1 MTAVSDIPLW
11 TGRIDAGEGQAAL
24 RWHQWVKPFC
34 EGQSA
39 GAALIGLACDE
50 GVKRNQGR
58 TGASLG
64 PSALRKAL
72 ANLAWH
78 GHTPLYD
85 AGDVS
90 CTDSNLEGAQQIYA
104 HHVSYMLNQGHLPLG
119 LGGGHEIAFA
129 SFSGLAD
136 HLRQATPHARIGVL
150 NFDAHFD
157 LRHGEQS
164 SSGTPFRQ
172 IAEYCQRAQMPFT
185 YCCLGVS
192 QLNNTQALF
201 EQAQRLNVRY
211 RLDRQ
216 MNSWDIPACEA
227 MIDEFLQDVDHLYL
241 TICLDVLP
249 ASQAPGVSAPSAHGV
264 DMQIVEHLIRHAK
277 ASGKLRMAD
286 IAELNPGLDIDNR
299 TARIG
304 ARLLA
309 SLID

>member
-1 MTAVSDIPLW
+1 MTVVPDMTLW
-11 TGRIDAGEGQAAL
+11 TGRIDAAEGQGAL
-24 RWHQWVKPFC
+24 RWHQWIKPLAP
-34 EGQSA
+34 GLPT

-58 TGASLG
+58 TGARQG
-64 PSALRKAL
+64 PPALRKAL

-78 GHTPLYD
+78 GTAPLYD
-85 AGDVS
+85 AGDVACAGS
-90 CTDSNLEGAQQIYA
+90 DLEGAQHTYA
-104 HHVSYMLNQGHLPLG
+104 ALVSHLLEQGHLPLG

-136 HLRQATPHARIGVL
+136 HLRCHTAPPRIGIL

-157 LRHGEQS
+157 LRHSEQS

-172 IAEYCQRAQMPFT
+172 IAEYCQRANMPFA

-211 RLDRQ
+211 RLDRH
-216 MNSWDIPACEA
+216 MNSWDMPALEA
-227 MIDEFLQDVDHLYL
+227 FLDDFLSGVDHLYM

-264 DMQIVEHLIRHAK
+264 DMQIVEHLVRHAK

-286 IAELNPGLDIDNR
+286 IAELNPALDIDNR

>member
-1 MTAVSDIPLW
+1 MSVVADMSLW
-11 TGRIDAGEGQAAL
+11 SGRVDAGEGQGAL
-24 RWHQWVKPFC
+24 RWHQWVKPAA
-34 EGQSA
+34 EGQSS
-39 GAALIGLACDE
+39 GVALLGLACDE

-58 TGASLG
+58 TGARQG
-64 PSALRKAL
+64 PTALRKAL

-78 GHTPLYD
+78 GTGPLYD
-85 AGDVS
+85 AGDVGCLGS
-90 CTDSNLEGAQQIYA
+90 DLEGAQQTYA
-104 HHVSYMLNQGHLPLG
+104 DRVAHLLEQGHLPLG

-136 HLRQATPHARIGVL
+136 HLRRQTPHPRIGIL

-157 LRHGEQS
+157 LRHAEHS

-172 IAEYCQRAQMPFT
+172 IAEYCQQAGMPFA

-201 EQAQRLNVRY
+201 EQAERLNVRY

-216 MNSWDIPACEA
+216 MNSWDMPAIEA
-227 MIDEFLQDVDHLYL
+227 FVDEFLQGIDHLYMTL
-241 TICLDVLP
+241 CLDVLP
-249 ASQAPGVSAPSAHGV
+249 AAQAPGVSAPSAHGV
-264 DMQIVEHLIRHAK
+264 DMSIVEHLARRAR

>member
-1 MTAVSDIPLW
+1 MTVVPDMSLW
-11 TGRIDAGEGQAAL
+11 TGRIDAAEGQGAL
-24 RWHQWVKPFC
+24 RWHQWVKPLTD
-34 EGQSA
+34 GQSA
-39 GAALIGLACDE
+39 GAALIGLASDE

-58 TGASLG
+58 TGARQG
-64 PSALRKAL
+64 PPALRKAL
-72 ANLAWH
+72 ASLAWH
-78 GHTPLYD
+78 GQAPLYD
-85 AGDVS
+85 AGDVVCAGS
-90 CTDSNLEGAQQIYA
+90 DLEGAQQQYSN
-104 HHVSYMLNQGHLPLG
+104 HVSHLLDQGHLPLG

-129 SFSGLAD
+129 SFCGVAD
-136 HLRQATPHARIGVL
+136 HLRRQTPQPRIGVL

-157 LRHGEQS
+157 LRHAEQS

-172 IAEYCQRAQMPFT
+172 IAEYCQRADMPFA

-192 QLNNTQALF
+192 QQNNTQALF
-201 EQAQRLNVRY
+201 EQAERLNVRY

-216 MNSWDIPACEA
+216 MNSWDMPAIEA
-227 MIDEFLQDVDHLYL
+227 FLDDFLQGVDHLYMTL
-241 TICLDVLP
+241 CLDVLP

-264 DMQIVEHLIRHAK
+264 DMQIVEHLVRRAK

-286 IAELNPGLDIDNR
+286 IAELNPSLDIDHR

>member
-1 MTAVSDIPLW
+1 MTVMSDMSLW
-11 TGRIDAGEGQAAL
+11 TGRIDAGEGQGAL
-24 RWHQWVKPFC
+24 RWHQWVKPLVAD
-34 EGQSA
+34 QPA
-39 GAALIGLACDE
+39 GTVLIGLASDE

-58 TGASLG
+58 TGARQG

-78 GHTPLYD
+78 GHTALYD
-85 AGDVS
+85 AGDVACVGS
-90 CTDSNLEGAQQIYA
+90 DLEGAQQRYA
-104 HHVSYMLNQGHLPLG
+104 HQVSQVLDQGHLPLG

-136 HLRQATPHARIGVL
+136 HLRRQTPRPRIGIL

-157 LRHGEQS
+157 LRHAEQS

-172 IAEYCQRAQMPFT
+172 IAEYCQRADMPFA

-201 EQAQRLNVRY
+201 EQAGRLNVSY
-211 RLDRQ
+211 RLDRD
-216 MNSWDIPACEA
+216 MNSWNMPAIEAYLDTFLRDI
-227 MIDEFLQDVDHLYL
+227 DHLYL
-241 TICLDVLP
+241 TLCLDVLP
-249 ASQAPGVSAPSAHGV
+249 ASQAPGVSAPSAYGV
-264 DMQIVEHLIRHAK
+264 DMQIVEHLVRRAK

-286 IAELNPGLDIDNR
+286 IAELNPSLDIDNR

-309 SLID
+309 SLMD

>member
-1 MTAVSDIPLW
+1 MTVVPDMTLW
-11 TGRIDAGEGQAAL
+11 TGRIDAAEGQGAL
-24 RWHQWVKPFC
+24 RWHQWIKPLAP
-34 EGQSA
+34 GLPT

-58 TGASLG
+58 TGARQG
-64 PSALRKAL
+64 PPALRKAL

-78 GHTPLYD
+78 GTAPLYD
-85 AGDVS
+85 AGDVACAGS
-90 CTDSNLEGAQQIYA
+90 DLEGAQHTYA
-104 HHVSYMLNQGHLPLG
+104 ALVSHLLEQGHLPLG

-136 HLRQATPHARIGVL
+136 PLRCHTAPPRIGIL

-157 LRHGEQS
+157 LRHSEQS

-172 IAEYCQRAQMPFT
+172 IAEYCQRANMPFA

-192 QLNNTQALF
+192 QLNNTRALF
-201 EQAQRLNVRY
+201 EQAGRLKVRY

-227 MIDEFLQDVDHLYL
+227 LIDDFLQDVDHLYMTL
-241 TICLDVLP
+241 CLDVLP

-264 DMQIVEHLIRHAK
+264 DMQIVEHLVRHAK

-286 IAELNPGLDIDNR
+286 IAELNPSLDIDNR

>member
-1 MTAVSDIPLW
+1 MTVMSDMSLW
-11 TGRIDAGEGQAAL
+11 TGRIDAGEGQGAL
-24 RWHQWVKPFC
+24 RWHQWVKPLVAD
-34 EGQSA
+34 QPA
-39 GAALIGLACDE
+39 GTVLIGLASDE

-58 TGASLG
+58 TGARQG

-78 GHTPLYD
+78 GHTALYD
-85 AGDVS
+85 AGDVACVGS
-90 CTDSNLEGAQQIYA
+90 DLEGAQQRYA
-104 HHVSYMLNQGHLPLG
+104 HHVSQVLDQGHLPLG

-136 HLRQATPHARIGVL
+136 HLRRQTPRPRIGIL

-157 LRHGEQS
+157 LRHAEQS

-172 IAEYCQRAQMPFT
+172 IAEYCQRADMPFA

-201 EQAQRLNVRY
+201 EQAGRLNVSY
-211 RLDRQ
+211 RLDRD
-216 MNSWDIPACEA
+216 MNSWNMPAIEAYLDTFLRDI
-227 MIDEFLQDVDHLYL
+227 DHLYL
-241 TICLDVLP
+241 TLCLDVLP

-264 DMQIVEHLIRHAK
+264 DMQIVEHLVHRAK

-286 IAELNPGLDIDNR
+286 IAELNPSLDIDNR

-309 SLID
+309 SLMD

>member
-1 MTAVSDIPLW
+1 MTVVPDMHVW
-11 TGRIDAGEGQAAL
+11 TGRIDAAEGQGAL
-24 RWHQWVKPFC
+24 RWHQWVKPFARS
-34 EGQSA
+34 QPA

-58 TGASLG
+58 TGAREG

-78 GHTPLYD
+78 GHAPLYD

-104 HHVSYMLNQGHLPLG
+104 HHVSYLLDQGHLPLG

-136 HLRQATPHARIGVL
+136 HLRQRNPQARIGVL

-157 LRHGEQS
+157 LRHAGQS

-172 IAEYCQRAQMPFT
+172 IAEYCQRAEMPFA

-192 QLNNTQALF
+192 QLNNTAPLF
-201 EQAQRLNVRY
+201 EQAEQLKVRY
-211 RLDRQ
+211 RLDRH
-216 MNSWDIPACEA
+216 MNSWDMPALEA
-227 MIDEFLQDVDHLYL
+227 ALDEFLRGVDHLYL
-241 TICLDVLP
+241 TLCLDVLP

-264 DMQIVEHLIRHAK
+264 DLNIVEHLVRRAK
-277 ASGKLRMAD
+277 ASGKVRMAD
-286 IAELNPGLDIDNR
+286 IAELNPGLDLDHR